1 MHKLFFPLPM
11 TYAVVQLDVEGT
23 LQGLDPDAEALD
35 AARALRPL
43 KCLVYLRTVL
53 ELPFPRN
60 PDFKYDVYVV
70 GPGLRPADEA
80 RCITKDMCVPIFP
93 ATDHPTGRAPVHPKP
108 EFPFSNCYHWFG
120 PDTHLEVRI
129 KQDIYDAKDDEI
141 HVLLS
146 GVGQVHMDDRNQEDT
161 YRMIDSLARLK
172 AQDNPTAPD
181 SPREPSIMDY
191 PYDHG
196 LEHDAD
202 LWDCD
207 QSTSDISNYGL
218 DGPSAPECHAPSAES
233 DDDTNLLTSNIDV
246 FGMAR
251 DSQRAMIPV
260 VDCWLHL
267 PAHIKDG
274 EIPDPFAFVH
284 ECRALSEIV
293 KELQARQAKDRED
306 PAPASSV
313 GEVAESRGAT
323 VLERLKGLP
332 AAAMKTVRSIFR
344 VQ

>member
-1 MHKLFFPLPM
+1 M

-23 LQGLDPDAEALD
+23 LQGLNPDAEALD

-43 KCLVYLRTVL
+43 KCLVYLRTVGFFFYCAVTTRAEPAAQVL

-60 PDFKYDVYVV
+60 PDFKYNVYVV

-80 RCITKDMCVPIFP
+80 RCITEDMCVPIFP
-93 ATDHPTGRAPVHPKP
+93 ATDHPTGRAPVYPKP

-120 PDTHLEVRI
+120 ADTHLEVRI

-146 GVGQVHMDDRNQEDT
+146 GVGQVHMDDRNQEDI

-172 AQDNPTAPD
+172 AQDTPTAPE

-191 PYDHG
+191 PYDQG
-196 LEHDAD
+196 FEHDAD

-218 DGPSAPECHAPSAES
+218 EDSFAPECHAPSAES

-246 FGMAR
+246 FGMER

-267 PAHIKDG
+267 PAHIKDD

-284 ECRALSEIV
+284 ECRALSECVILCFPRV
-293 KELQARQAKDRED
+293 VSNHAC
-306 PAPASSV
+306 V
-313 GEVAESRGAT
+313 GS
-323 VLERLKGLP
+323 
-332 AAAMKTVRSIFR
+332 
-344 VQ
+344 